1 MRALPAFFLASGL
14 CLVFFTSAGCSGG
27 AVGFPDTCTLP
38 TPTAE
43 TAALPGAAVW
53 ITASLL
59 SSVNDTVV
67 TVGSEQAAVL
77 SVERSSCDACDTCR
91 DTNACSVCG
100 DCDACAT
107 ECSPCS
113 ERVRV
118 TVPVGVSP
126 GTQALTVRNAY
137 GTSNPGTL
145 EVLGADTQALDSG
158 DTAP

>member
-1 MRALPAFFLASGL
+1 MRALPASLLSLILVVSSG
-14 CLVFFTSAGCSGG
+14 CGSTST
-27 AVGFPDTCTLP
+27 GFPSTCTLP

-43 TAALPGAAVW
+43 SAALPGAAVW
-53 ITASLL
+53 ITASSM

-77 SVERSSCDACDTCR
+77 AVERSSCESCDTCR

-100 DCDACAT
+100 DCDSCAT
-107 ECSPCS
+107 DCATCV

-118 TVPVGVSP
+118 TVPEGASP

-137 GTSNPGTL
+137 GTSVPGTI
-145 EVLGADTQALDSG
+145 EVLGTDTQAVDTGDS
-158 DTAP
+158 AP

>member
-1 MRALPAFFLASGL
+1 MVFASSA
-14 CLVFFTSAGCSGG
+14 CSAGFT
-27 AVGFPDTCTLP
+27 GFPATCTLP
-38 TPTAE
+38 TPAAE
-43 TAALPGAAVW
+43 AAALPGAAVW

-67 TVGSEQAAVL
+67 TVASEQAAVL

-107 ECSPCS
+107 ECSTCS

-118 TVPVGVSP
+118 TVPGGVSP

-137 GTSNPGTL
+137 GTSNPGTI
-145 EVLGADTQALDSG
+145 EVLGADTQALDTG
-158 DTAP
+158 DTAN